1 MKALIQ
7 QECQERKEEVRER
20 GLQYVSIRGQQ
31 KTQREE
37 PERQVGGKE
46 CSMEG
51 VKVRRGS
58 RCSKAT
64 EQAEG

>member
-1 MKALIQ
+1 MKALTQ

-37 PERQVGGKE
+37 PERQVGGKG